1 MYDLYG
7 MYYMIIWYDVF
18 CIFLYLQHHQLGL
31 DTITPSSNLHEAKVF
46 ISSEPISSESIDD
59 LIEEDFRNM
68 AMPHEPHL
76 EGGSGAKIRSQDC
89 ETHGENTWTYGKKHE
104 RMRQ

>member
-1 MYDLYG
+1 MYSVCILY
-7 MYYMIIWYDVF
+7 VF
-18 CIFLYLQHHQLGL
+18 CMFQYLQHHQLGL

-76 EGGSGAKIRSQDC
+76 EGGSGAKIRSKMI
-89 ETHGENTWTYGKKHE
+89 HENIWTVKLKE
-104 RMRQ
+104 RTPGPMEKT